1 MRTGMFMFTSF
12 ISKPLPFWTRV
23 TAEAFASV
31 KLRVSVLLALI
42 IISLATL
49 ISIVAGR
56 VALLQLEG
64 EISDALQQTAS
75 QMIYQLDTSM
85 FERYREM
92 QIISDLIVSPDIS
105 NEQTRSLL
113 NTLQDTYENYSWI
126 GITDTNGIVQISTDN
141 VLEGVDVSAR
151 PWFQNGRGR
160 VFLGDRH
167 EAVLLADIL
176 YKDQELPVYFVDI
189 AYPLIDE
196 EGKLMGVLGAH
207 INWGWVASVK
217 DQMVSHNG
225 AEVLIV
231 DQSNEILADPG
242 QRISFNTLPNQLVSH
257 INTGQPGY
265 TTTTME
271 GQRDYVVGYAKSEG
285 YLDYPGFGWS
295 VLIRKPIDVAY
306 QPAYRL
312 GQQIF
317 LIGLAAAAGFM
328 VIGWFITGRLVEPLI
343 AISNAANRIQRGE
356 LDVAIPIIRGR
367 DEVATLSIAMNNLVR
382 NLIQQIKARK
392 HSEDRAD
399 NLEVV
404 LEQERELIRMR
415 EGFISVVSH
424 EFRTPLA
431 VIVSSIS
438 LLTQYYERLTVEKR
452 FDHIQRIQQ
461 QTYYMLEMLDDML
474 LYTRAK
480 AGKLEYTPVMLDFVE
495 VCRKIF
501 DEAVRMDEGKHEHK
515 FSVQNHI
522 GVMRTD
528 TKLLQHILAN
538 LLSNAAK
545 YSPDGTLI
553 RVEISKVDEQIVLQ
567 VIDQGIGIP
576 KQDLPKLFEPFHRA
590 KNAKDFKGTGLGL
603 SIVRESVHAQGGTI
617 EVDSI
622 EGVGTSFTVR
632 IPLYG
637 TQLPSNTR

>member
-1 MRTGMFMFTSF
+1 MLASLISNHPSF
-12 ISKPLPFWTRV
+12 WNK
-23 TAEAFASV
+23 FAVEVFSSV
-31 KLRVSVLLALI
+31 KLRVSVLLAI
-42 IISLATL
+42 IMISLAL
-49 ISIVAGR
+49 IISAFVGR
-56 VALLQLEG
+56 VSIHQLES
-64 EISDALQQTAS
+64 EIANALQQTAA

-92 QIISDLIVSPDIS
+92 QIISDLIVSPDVTD
-105 NEQTRSLL
+105 EQKQSLL

-126 GITDTNGIVQISTDN
+126 GITDTNGIVQLSTDD

-151 PWFQNGRGR
+151 PWFQQGRDK

-167 EAVLLADIL
+167 EAVLLAEIL

-189 AYPLIDE
+189 AYPLMNE
-196 EGKLMGVLGAH
+196 EGKLIGVLGAH
-207 INWGWVASVK
+207 INWSWVEGIK
-217 DQMVSHNG
+217 DQIVSQDG

-231 DQSNEILADPG
+231 DQNGEILADPG
-242 QRISFNTLPNQLVSH
+242 QNVPLNDLPSQLISRIDTEQSGETVAP
-257 INTGQPGY
+257 
-265 TTTTME
+265 ME
-271 GQRDYVVGYAKSEG
+271 GQRDYVVGFAKSEG
-285 YLDYPGFGWS
+285 YLNYPGFGWS
-295 VLIRKPIDVAY
+295 VLVREPLDIAF
-306 QPAYRL
+306 QPAYLLER
-312 GQQIF
+312 QIF
-317 LIGLAAAAGFM
+317 LIGLAATGVFM
-328 VIGWFITGRLVEPLI
+328 VIGWFITGRLVQPLI
-343 AISNAANRIQRGE
+343 AISSAANRIQKGE
-356 LDVAIPIIRGR
+356 LDIAIPVVKGR
-367 DEVATLSIAMNNLVR
+367 DEVATLSIALNGLVR
-382 NLIQQIKARK
+382 NLTQQIKARK
-392 HSEDRAD
+392 HSEARAD

-438 LLTQYYERLTVEKR
+438 LLTQYYERLTAEKR

-474 LYTRAK
+474 LYSRAR

-501 DEAVRMDEGKHEHK
+501 EEAVRLDGGKHEYK
-515 FSVQNHI
+515 FNVNNHI
-522 GVMRTD
+522 GVLRTD
-528 TKLLQHILAN
+528 AKLLQHILAN

-545 YSPDGTLI
+545 YSAEKTLI
-553 RVEISKVDEQIVLQ
+553 RVEISRKDEQIVLQ

-590 KNAKDFKGTGLGL
+590 RNAKDFKGTGLGL

-617 EVDSI
+617 EADSI
-622 EGVGTSFTVR
+622 EGVGTSFTVKL
-632 IPLYG
+632 PLYG
-637 TQLPSNTR
+637 SQLPSNTR